1 MGGFGVEGAAGSSA
15 EGPPIWFS
23 GFLKTPQAH
32 AHAGPGVWVFA
43 AKTRGYVPWSFCG
56 PSPVTLV

>member
-23 GFLKTPQAH
+23 GFLKTRRAH
-32 AHAGPGVWVFA
+32 QRRGPRVARKKICFE
-43 AKTRGYVPWSFCG
+43 AKATRLPCA
-56 PSPVTLV
+56 SPFTLV